1 MLPVYGA
8 GTERKGSQV
17 GLLVMLP
24 VDRACVEV
32 KGCQAGLP
40 VMLPVYRAGVER
52 KGSQVGLAGQGAG
65 EVAWNVALLG
75 EENSVPTQLR
85 HNIFPA

>member
-8 GTERKGSQV
+8 G
-17 GLLVMLP
+17 
-24 VDRACVEV
+24 
-32 KGCQAGLP
+32 
-40 VMLPVYRAGVER
+40 VER
-52 KGSQVGLAGQGAG
+52 KRSQVGLAGQGAG

-85 HNIFPA
+85 HNIFPAQTEPCHHHTRHNSANFLKDFFGLYAKVGNNSK